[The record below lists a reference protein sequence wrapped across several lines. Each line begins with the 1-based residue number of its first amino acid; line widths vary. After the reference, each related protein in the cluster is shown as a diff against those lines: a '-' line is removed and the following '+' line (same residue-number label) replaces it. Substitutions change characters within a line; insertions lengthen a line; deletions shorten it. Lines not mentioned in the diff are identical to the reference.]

1 MGKAGLKAASLH
13 RSHPVTTS
21 MSQGWKY
28 KHGTETSMRKQGQKK
43 GNLAQSAARASEL
56 DTLRRV
62 QQIAILI
69 FAAWPLVLYL

>member
-1 MGKAGLKAASLH
+1 
-13 RSHPVTTS
+13 
-21 MSQGWKY
+21 
-28 KHGTETSMRKQGQKK
+28 MRKQGQKK

-69 FAAWPLVLYL
+69 FATWPLVLYL